1 MNGSMIMESFYF
13 ILYSHSYGCL
23 IGLYLTVDQCEM
35 LSQFLIILKY
45 WYWIDSRFEEWDF
58 SCCLESRLILLYGFF
73 NCWKGYMEWNVI
85 CIDCCEKAFLLSQH
99 WILWS
104 AVLNDVRIIIE
115 LITICWLSLE
125 WCEDKNVLLKRVS
138 ERNKTRTVISSG
150 KRPNPSDLGS

>member
-1 MNGSMIMESFYF
+1 MFDRFISDCRSMWDVITIPYYPQ
-13 ILYSHSYGCL
+13 ILIL
-23 IGLYLTVDQCEM
+23 NR
-35 LSQFLIILKY
+35 FLFWRMRLLLL
-45 WYWIDSRFEEWDF
+45 FG
-58 SCCLESRLILLYGFF
+58 SRLILLYGFF

-104 AVLNDVRIIIE
+104 AVLNDVRIVIE

>member
-58 SCCLESRLILLYGFF
+58 SCCLDQDSFCCMDSLIVE
-73 NCWKGYMEWNVI
+73 KDIWNEMSFVLI
-85 CIDCCEKAFLLSQH
+85 CCEKAFLLSQY

-104 AVLNDVRIIIE
+104 AILNDVRIIIE

-138 ERNKTRTVISSG
+138 ERNENKNGHI
-150 KRPNPSDLGS
+150 

>member
-1 MNGSMIMESFYF
+1 MFDRFISDCRSMWDVITIPY
-13 ILYSHSYGCL
+13 YP
-23 IGLYLTVDQCEM
+23 Q
-35 LSQFLIILKY
+35 Y
-45 WYWIDSRFEEWDF
+45 WYWIDSCFEEWDF

-73 NCWKGYMEWNVI
+73 DCWKGYMEWNVI
-85 CIDCCEKAFLLSQH
+85 CIDCCEKAFLLSQY

-104 AVLNDVRIIIE
+104 AILNDVRIIIE